1 MNHLLQP
8 GDFHIFPFDNKKYV
22 FLSGSQ
28 QILEI
33 SNPTQILFCFDP
45 ARQKKRDAPFGSQK
59 RNSQHA

>member
-33 SNPTQILFCFDP
+33 SNPTIDAYFDKCTGRKMGGLWKIRP
-45 ARQKKRDAPFGSQK
+45 STR
-59 RNSQHA
+59 